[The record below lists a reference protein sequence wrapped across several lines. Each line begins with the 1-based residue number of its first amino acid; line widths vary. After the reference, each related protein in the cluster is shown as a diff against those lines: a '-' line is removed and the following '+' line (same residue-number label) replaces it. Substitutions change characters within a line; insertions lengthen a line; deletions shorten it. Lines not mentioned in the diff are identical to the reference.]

1 MLSDWKIPNTT
12 QGVCLVACLQ
22 EALGIVNSQAAIL
35 LGSLKAIFSQIDAN
49 NQFSPET
56 LVEKANEI
64 MDDDDAEVSVIKEM
78 AEKCRGTFHVDR
90 LAKEK
95 FQHFLSFDYYYY
107 FQCNI
112 KV

>member
-1 MLSDWKIPNTT
+1 MLSCLFAR
-12 QGVCLVACLQ
+12 GVGHCKFTSSYS
-22 EALGIVNSQAAIL
+22 IRIT
-35 LGSLKAIFSQIDAN
+35 KIFSQIDAN

-64 MDDDDAEVSVIKEM
+64 MDDDDNEEDRDAEVSVIKEM

-95 FQHFLSFDYYYY
+95 FQHFLSFDYFYY
-107 FQCNI
+107 FHFNI